1 MRLGLDEQ
9 GVTELMAAVD
19 HASGLTKLAAGLR
32 LAPDVPEAAGGTR
45 GSPGLLRPVREEE
58 AEGRVGAIFREIR
71 AWAGEHLGIDRV
83 PGLWLALGHHPVY
96 LDAVWRREQA
106 LMGEGAVSRL
116 QKLCVGF
123 ALAANTVSP
132 YMVDYYAA
140 GLRRLGLDEH
150 GFLEVLAVVDY
161 FNNLN
166 TLAAGMDIES
176 DIKPGGVDR

>member
-32 LAPDVPEAAGGTR
+32 LSAEVSEEAR
-45 GSPGLLRPVREEE
+45 PGLLRPVGEDE
-58 AEGRVGAIFREIR
+58 ADDRLAALLGEIR

-83 PGLWLALGHHPVY
+83 PALWLALGHHPVY
-96 LDAVWRREQA
+96 LEAVWRREQA
-106 LMGEGAVSRL
+106 LMGEGSVSRF

-123 ALAANTVSP
+123 ALAANNVSP
-132 YMVDYYAA
+132 YMIDYYAA
-140 GLRRLGLDEH
+140 ALRRRGLDEH
-150 GFLEVLAVVDY
+150 GFLEILAVVDY

-166 TLAAGMDIES
+166 TLADGMAIES
-176 DIKPGGVDR
+176 DIKPGLDYQ

>member
-19 HASGLTKLAAGLR
+19 HVSGLTKLAAGLR
-32 LAPDVPEAAGGTR
+32 LPPEAPDAPTGR
-45 GSPGLLRPVREEE
+45 GLLRPVREEE
-58 AEGRVGAIFREIR
+58 AEGRVAAIFGEIR
-71 AWAGEHLGIDRV
+71 EWAREHLAMDRV

-96 LDAVWRREQA
+96 LEAVWRREQA
-106 LMGEGAVSRL
+106 LMGQGAISRL

-123 ALAANTVSP
+123 ALAANNTCP
-132 YMVDYYAA
+132 YMIDYFAA
-140 GLRRLGLDEH
+140 ALRRLGLDEH

-166 TLAAGMDIES
+166 TLADGMDIES
-176 DIKPGGVDR
+176 DIKPGLTYD